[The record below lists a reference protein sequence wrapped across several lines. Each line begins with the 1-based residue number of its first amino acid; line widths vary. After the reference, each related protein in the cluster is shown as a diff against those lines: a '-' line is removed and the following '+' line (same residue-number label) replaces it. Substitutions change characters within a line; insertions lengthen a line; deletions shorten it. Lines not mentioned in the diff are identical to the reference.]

1 MLQLNHCWP
10 NNLTRPNTFPE
21 AQSCGVAQ
29 VLDKVFMCAVLL
41 MSTFWDAAGK
51 SDGRLAEGQSR
62 MAPEE
67 VAVRLLDVL
76 GHLQFCR
83 MRLSVYSLLLQALL
97 SATARSTQVY

>member
-1 MLQLNHCWP
+1 MATAMQM
-10 NNLTRPNTFPE
+10 
-21 AQSCGVAQ
+21 Q

-41 MSTFWDAAGK
+41 MSTFWDAAAKPVRG
-51 SDGRLAEGQSR
+51 LAEGQSR

-67 VAVRLLDVL
+67 VAVRLLDIL

-97 SATARSTQVY
+97 TATANTSEVRYQF